1 MDDRLKTIADHYGLD
16 SQLNILQEELSELI
30 QAVSK
35 YRRGDQSHILEEIV
49 DVEIMLDQIN
59 YLLGLFE
66 IVDCRHYDCKSKTVI
81 RERKIRRQLRRIQ
94 EEEAAN
100 YGEQG
105 SNQGKQ

>member
-1 MDDRLKTIADHYGLD
+1 MINDERLKIIADHYGID

-35 YRRGDQSHILEEIV
+35 YRRGDPSHIFEEIA
-49 DVEIMLDQIN
+49 DVEIMLEQVTYLLQKTTSVDLN
-59 YLLGLFE
+59 YLISLNGE
-66 IVDCRHYDCKSKTVI
+66 K
-81 RERKIRRQLRRIQ
+81 KIRRQLRRIQ

-105 SNQGKQ
+105 SNQGEQ